1 LTAIRRFGIAPQA
14 LRQQPDREVP
24 AAPLLHLALLLT
36 GLGTALLGPILPLLS
51 RHWHLQDQQSGLLL
65 AAQFMGAFTGGL
77 TVSKRLRR
85 SLVLSLAAA
94 AIGFT
99 GFAMASALVPACV
112 LLFLAGWGVGQCLT
126 ACNIIAGRRYS
137 TRRGSAMALLNF
149 SWSVGAMLSPLLAA
163 WLTPRYPLR
172 HLIEGF
178 AGCFLGVLILL
189 LGDLRGM
196 PAEIVSTSD
205 APTGTASA
213 SRLAPSTYL
222 YFIALLFLYG
232 GVETSISGWLTTY
245 ALRYGNRNL
254 TLSEYTTLVL
264 WTSLTVGRAFT
275 SILLLRMKE
284 ATLLRLS
291 LLLSAIFIAG
301 LALAHGAWSIAA
313 FAVLLGLS
321 LAPFFPSSF
330 SIMMGDRPSAR
341 QAGVVLAVSGVGA
354 AILPSLMG
362 VLSTHTGSLQLA
374 LAVPFSAALILLGLS
389 LSPPA
394 PSSEP
399 GAPPLA
405 SDT

>member
-1 LTAIRRFGIAPQA
+1 LTAFRRSTIAPEA
-14 LRQQPDREVP
+14 IREQPGREVP

-36 GLGTALLGPILPLLS
+36 GLATALLGPILPLLS

-65 AAQFMGAFTGGL
+65 MAQFLGSFTGGL
-77 TVSKRLRR
+77 TVSKHLRR
-85 SLVLSLAAA
+85 SLVLGLTAS

-99 GFAMASALVPACV
+99 GFAVAPTLLAACV
-112 LLFLAGWGVGQCLT
+112 LLFVAGWGVGQCIT

-149 SWSVGAMLSPLLAA
+149 SWSAGAMLSPLLAA
-163 WLTPRYPLR
+163 WLTPRFPLR
-172 HLIEGF
+172 HLLEGF

-189 LGDLRGM
+189 LSDLRGT
-196 PAEIVSTSD
+196 PAEAISASD
-205 APTGTASA
+205 TPSGTASA
-213 SRLAPSTYL
+213 SRLGLSAYL

-264 WTSLTVGRAFT
+264 WTSLTVGRAIT
-275 SILLLRMKE
+275 SVLLLRMKE
-284 ATLLRLS
+284 STLLRAS
-291 LLLSAIFIAG
+291 LLLSAVFIAG

-330 SIMMGDRPSAR
+330 SMMMGDRPSAR

-354 AILPSLMG
+354 AVLPSLMG

-374 LAVPFSAALILLGLS
+374 LAVPFTAALMLLGLS

-394 PSSEP
+394 SASEP
-399 GAPPLA
+399 GPPPSA
-405 SDT
+405 ATA

>member
-1 LTAIRRFGIAPQA
+1 LTALRRIGIAPQA
-14 LRQQPDREVP
+14 IHEQSGREVP

-36 GLGTALLGPILPLLS
+36 GLATALLGPILPLLS

-65 AAQFMGAFTGGL
+65 MAQFLGAFTGGL

-99 GFAMASALVPACV
+99 GFAMAPALAPACV
-112 LLFLAGWGVGQCLT
+112 LLFIAGWGVGQCLT

-163 WLTPRYPLR
+163 WLTPRFPLR
-172 HLIEGF
+172 HLLEGF

-196 PAEIVSTSD
+196 PAEVVSASDTSS
-205 APTGTASA
+205 GGASA
-213 SRLAPSTYL
+213 SRLAFSAYL

-245 ALRYGNRNL
+245 SLRYGNHNL

-264 WTSLTVGRAFT
+264 WTALTVGRAVT

-284 ATLLRLS
+284 STLLRAS
-291 LLLSAIFIAG
+291 LLLSAVFIAG

-313 FAVLLGLS
+313 FTVLLGLS

-330 SIMMGDRPSAR
+330 SMMMGDRPSAR
-341 QAGVVLAVSGVGA
+341 QAGVVLAVSGIGA
-354 AILPSLMG
+354 AVLPSIMG
-362 VLSTHTGSLQLA
+362 VISTHTGSLQLA
-374 LAVPFSAALILLGLS
+374 LGAPFAAALILLGLS

-394 PSSEP
+394 PSPES
-399 GAPPLA
+399 GAPPL
-405 SDT
+405 SPTT

>member
-1 LTAIRRFGIAPQA
+1 MTAINRSTATNGIEERLGIAFQT
-14 LRQQPDREVP
+14 LGQQSDREVP

-36 GLGTALLGPILPLLS
+36 GLATALLGPILPLLS

-65 AAQFMGAFTGGL
+65 AAQFLGAFAGGL

-85 SLVLSLAAA
+85 SLKLSLAAA

-99 GFAMASALVPACV
+99 GFAMAPALVPACV
-112 LLFLAGWGVGQCLT
+112 LLFVAGWGVGQCLT

-163 WLTPRYPLR
+163 WLTPRFPLR

-196 PAEIVSTSD
+196 PAEIVSASD
-205 APTGTASA
+205 TPSGTASA
-213 SRLAPSTYL
+213 SRLAFSAYL
-222 YFIALLFLYG
+222 FFIALLFLYG
-232 GVETSISGWLTTY
+232 VVETSISGWLTTY

-264 WTSLTVGRAFT
+264 WASLTVGRAVT

-284 ATLLRLS
+284 STLL
-291 LLLSAIFIAG
+291 
-301 LALAHGAWSIAA
+301 
-313 FAVLLGLS
+313 
-321 LAPFFPSSF
+321 
-330 SIMMGDRPSAR
+330 
-341 QAGVVLAVSGVGA
+341 
-354 AILPSLMG
+354 
-362 VLSTHTGSLQLA
+362 
-374 LAVPFSAALILLGLS
+374 
-389 LSPPA
+389 
-394 PSSEP
+394 
-399 GAPPLA
+399 
-405 SDT
+405 

>member
-1 LTAIRRFGIAPQA
+1 LTAIRRFGIASQV
-14 LRQQPDREVP
+14 LRQQSARELP
-24 AAPLLHLALLLT
+24 TAPLLHLALLLT
-36 GLGTALLGPILPLLS
+36 GLATALLGPILPLLS

-65 AAQFMGAFTGGL
+65 AAQFLGAFTGGL

-85 SLVLSLAAA
+85 SLVLGLASAA
-94 AIGFT
+94 VGFT

-163 WLTPRYPLR
+163 WLTPRFPLR

-196 PAEIVSTSD
+196 PAEVVSASD
-205 APTGTASA
+205 TASGTASA
-213 SRLAPSTYL
+213 SRLALSTYL

-264 WTSLTVGRAFT
+264 WTSLTLGRALT
-275 SILLLRMKE
+275 SILLLRLKE

-291 LLLSAIFIAG
+291 LLLSTIFIAG
-301 LALAHGAWSIAA
+301 LALAHGGWSIST
-313 FAVLLGLS
+313 FAVLLGFS

-330 SIMMGDRPSAR
+330 SIMMGDRPSSR

-354 AILPSLMG
+354 AVLPSLMG

-389 LSPPA
+389 LSPPS
-394 PSSEP
+394 PTPESGTHP
-399 GAPPLA
+399 
-405 SDT
+405 